1 MRKMLLAAGLFVS
14 FNSFAITQRTEYP
27 ENHFDTS
34 ISDTSPTNTPALS
47 PMCVPEGPR
56 VALTF
61 DDGPYP
67 GRTDGI
73 LSTLRTYNVPATFFV
88 LGERVKMF
96 PKTLQAVVAD
106 GHEIG
111 VHTYSHQDLF
121 KLSAEQRN
129 QQILKGWQ
137 AIHDVSPQTPIMYWR
152 APYGNVPKTP
162 IDEVHRLGLKHVGW
176 SIDTLDWTKETA
188 DMWRT
193 RVNSGLNSHA
203 KQIILMHDHAIV
215 SGQELENLI
224 VSLREHGYQL
234 VSLSMFE
241 WPTCPS
247 SGLMAGSGQPP
258 DQEVFHSSD
267 SNASP

>member
-1 MRKMLLAAGLFVS
+1 MRNKVLLAAGFFVS
-14 FNSFAITQRTEYP
+14 FNSFAVVQHTDY
-27 ENHFDTS
+27 S
-34 ISDTSPTNTPALS
+34 STPD
-47 PMCVPEGPR
+47 PVVQTMCVPEGPR

-67 GRTDGI
+67 GRTDSI
-73 LSTLRTYNVPATFFV
+73 LNTLRAYNVPATFFV

-106 GHEIG
+106 GHDIG

-121 KLSAEQRN
+121 KLTAEQRN

-137 AIHDVSPQTPIMYWR
+137 AIRDASPQTPILYWR

-162 IDEVHRLGLKHVGW
+162 IEEVQRLGLKHIGW
-176 SIDTLDWTKETA
+176 SIDTLDWTKENA
-188 DMWRT
+188 EMWRT
-193 RVNSGLNSHA
+193 RVNNGLNTHP
-203 KQIILMHDHAIV
+203 KQIILMHDHAVV
-215 SGQELENLI
+215 SGEQLENLI

-234 VSLSMFE
+234 VSVSMFD

-247 SGLMAGSGQPP
+247 SGLMAGHSESDNNSGA
-258 DQEVFHSSD
+258 
-267 SNASP
+267 SN